1 MHRSD
6 MSKIVPKVIIRI
18 VVLVFLIVVIVSIVT
33 ITIKDL
39 MEDVGDSG
47 MYLTSLEYSYYS
59 GEYGRLFSM
68 LPGYDKR
75 YTGEYSV
82 YTEMALIYRT
92 YEKYLFWNDIVARCE
107 NDDENLKY
115 YENYRSR
122 YLEELSR
129 KMKSLKHEENRLIM
143 DKIIRD
149 AGIELI

>member
-1 MHRSD
+1 
-6 MSKIVPKVIIRI
+6 
-18 VVLVFLIVVIVSIVT
+18 
-33 ITIKDL
+33 
-39 MEDVGDSG
+39 
-47 MYLTSLEYSYYS
+47 
-59 GEYGRLFSM
+59 
-68 LPGYDKR
+68 
-75 YTGEYSV
+75 
-82 YTEMALIYRT
+82 MALIYRT